1 MKTIFL
7 KFKFNVNEMAWG
19 FWKKIKNAFQKAATW
34 VKEKV
39 VQPVVNTV
47 KKIVT
52 SEPVKK
58 VTGAVLNLAPA
69 IGTAIGGAKGNPAVG
84 AQVGTAVQGVGRAIG
99 LG

>member
-1 MKTIFL
+1 
-7 KFKFNVNEMAWG
+7 MAWG
-19 FWKKIKNAFQKAATW
+19 FWKKIKNAIQKATTW

-58 VTGAVLNLAPA
+58 IMTTALSLAPA
-69 IGTAIGGAKGNPAVG
+69 VGAAVGGAKGNPAAG

>member
-1 MKTIFL
+1 
-7 KFKFNVNEMAWG
+7 MAWG
-19 FWKKIKNAFQKAATW
+19 FWKKIKNAFKKATNW
-34 VKEKV
+34 VRDKV
-39 VQPVVNTV
+39 VRPVINTV

-69 IGTAIGGAKGNPAVG
+69 KGTAIGGAKGNPAAG
-84 AQVGTAVQGVGRAIG
+84 AKIGTAVQGVGRAIG

>member
-1 MKTIFL
+1 
-7 KFKFNVNEMAWG
+7 MAWG
-19 FWKKIKNAFQKAATW
+19 FWKKIKNAFQKAGQW
-34 VKEKV
+34 VKNKV
-39 VQPVVNTV
+39 IKPVVNTV

-69 IGTAIGGAKGNPAVG
+69 IGTAIGGAKGNPAAG
-84 AQVGTAVQGVGRAIG
+84 AKIGTAVQGIGRSIG